1 MMALIDWNPKKMS
14 VGVEALDNDHR
25 KLIEILNNLHD
36 VVRNRRDRETIGQA
50 LHALASYADYH
61 FECEER
67 LLKLSR
73 YPGLAAHHEIHEAL
87 RVRVAKIG
95 EDWRRS
101 PDSVVTAEIFDF
113 LSDWLLRHILGE
125 DMKYKT
131 HLAPR
136 GAARPEG

>member
-1 MMALIDWNPKKMS
+1 MALIDWNPNKMS

-25 KLIEILNNLHD
+25 KLIQILNDLHD
-36 VVRNRRDRETIGQA
+36 VVRARRDRQSIGEA
-50 LHALASYADYH
+50 LHALTSYADYH

-73 YPGLAAHHEIHEAL
+73 YPGLAAHREIHDAL
-87 RVRVAKIG
+87 RVKVAKIA
-95 EDWRRS
+95 EEWRCS
-101 PDSVVTAEIFDF
+101 PDSVVSAEVFDF

-125 DMKYKT
+125 DMKYKA

-136 GAARPEG
+136 SPSRAEG